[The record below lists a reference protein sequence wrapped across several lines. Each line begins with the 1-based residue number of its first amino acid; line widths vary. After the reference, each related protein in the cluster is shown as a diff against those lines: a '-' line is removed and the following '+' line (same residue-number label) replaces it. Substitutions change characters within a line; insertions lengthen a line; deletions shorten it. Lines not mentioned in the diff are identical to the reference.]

1 METMVRIHA
10 VDSATLTPL
19 VRQAL
24 LSGDSEVIA
33 WQVAPMHGGFGGG
46 SGVSNLHRF
55 TGSARDGD
63 RIVPW
68 SLVLKILRWTNGR
81 AGSTGWQYWRREAEA
96 YQSGL
101 LRRLPGDLK
110 APRCFGAIEYPGEGI
125 WLWLEDLSGAAA
137 TRWSP
142 SRYGLAARHI
152 GCAGYVNHP

>member
-81 AGSTGWQYWRREAEA
+81 AGSTGWQDWRREAEA

-125 WLWLEDLSGAAA
+125 GSGWRTSQAQRLPVGHRRAMASLPA
-137 TRWSP
+137 TSAV
-142 SRYGLAARHI
+142 LAM
-152 GCAGYVNHP
+152 